1 MFLDHS
7 MISNSYSFCRD
18 GLQYQIGIVGLGFH
32 CMTLGSKLIGS
43 LGPSYF
49 VW

>member
-1 MFLDHS
+1 
-7 MISNSYSFCRD
+7 MISDSYSFYRD
-18 GLQYQIGIVGLGFH
+18 SLQYQIGIVGLGFH
-32 CMTLGSKLIGS
+32 CMARGRILIAS